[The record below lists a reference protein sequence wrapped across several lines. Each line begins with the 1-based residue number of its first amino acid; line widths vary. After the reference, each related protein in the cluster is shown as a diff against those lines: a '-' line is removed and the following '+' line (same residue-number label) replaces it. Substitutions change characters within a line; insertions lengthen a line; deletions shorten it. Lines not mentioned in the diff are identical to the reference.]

1 MSFETASE
9 LGYID
14 YTDNTIDRD
23 DQIKNYPDEQVV
35 LITTGSQGENMAALS
50 RIAASIH
57 KQITIK
63 PGDVVI
69 FSSSDSGK

>member
-1 MSFETASE
+1 M
-9 LGYID
+9 
-14 YTDNTIDRD
+14 
-23 DQIKNYPDEQVV
+23 KNYPDEKVV

-57 KQITIK
+57 NKVAIK

-69 FSSSDSGK
+69 FSSHPIPGNEKAVFKVINELEEGCTRYI